1 MDPNDESPSPLR
13 FPPRMFALGEEPVGV
28 TVTPYHK
35 PTCIRKILN
44 AFEPDEVQSIRETQF
59 GKLVEIADKPSFS
72 GRFGLFLLS
81 QTNQNSFKS
90 FLLSERVIS
99 KFPYMLVFIF

>member
-1 MDPNDESPSPLR
+1 MDGSDEPPSPPP
-13 FPPRMFALGEEPVGV
+13 FPPRMFALGDEPVG
-28 TVTPYHK
+28 VTPYHK

-44 AFEPDEVQSIRETQF
+44 ALEPDEAQTIRETQF